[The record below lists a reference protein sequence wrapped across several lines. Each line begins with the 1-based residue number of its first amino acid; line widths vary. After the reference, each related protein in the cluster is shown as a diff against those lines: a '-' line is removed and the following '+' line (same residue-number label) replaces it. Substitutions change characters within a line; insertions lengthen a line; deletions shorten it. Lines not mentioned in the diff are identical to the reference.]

1 MDLRWSS
8 RAKPYPPVE
17 LAWGSQS
24 MRRVLRPSSAR
35 AAERLMAVVVLPTP
49 PFWFT
54 TARTFAMKD
63 QDYCGGGGKANG
75 FGCAEVGTG
84 CGRSLREQEL
94 SAANDCNQG
103 VYCGS
108 GITLSGLG
116 WMEPVEKG
124 ELFHVEQ
131 SFVRMQLF
139 HVEHCRWLHEGC
151 STWNNSVSESEAGRS
166 PMRSSP

>member
-63 QDYCGGGGKANG
+63 QDYCGGGGEGKWIRL
-75 FGCAEVGTG
+75 C
-84 CGRSLREQEL
+84 RSGYRLWKV
-94 SAANDCNQG
+94 SAGA
-103 VYCGS
+103 
-108 GITLSGLG
+108 GI
-116 WMEPVEKG
+116 E
-124 ELFHVEQ
+124 
-131 SFVRMQLF
+131 
-139 HVEHCRWLHEGC
+139 
-151 STWNNSVSESEAGRS
+151 RS
-166 PMRSSP
+166 KRL